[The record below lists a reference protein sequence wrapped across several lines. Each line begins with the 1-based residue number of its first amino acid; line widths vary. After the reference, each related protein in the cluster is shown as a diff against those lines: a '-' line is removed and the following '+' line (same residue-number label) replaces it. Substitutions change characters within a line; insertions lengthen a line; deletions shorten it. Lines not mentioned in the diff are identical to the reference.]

1 MLPNIDESHP
11 INETYNFN
19 TAGWNAAPTAK
30 ELIEEISY
38 THIPPQYPR
47 RHTTAPY
54 PQGFTCRRCIRG
66 IKRVEDTS

>member
-38 THIPPQYPR
+38 
-47 RHTTAPY
+47 
-54 PQGFTCRRCIRG
+54 GF
-66 IKRVEDTS
+66 S

>member
-38 THIPPQYPR
+38 NQPAVICQR
-47 RHTTAPY
+47 W
-54 PQGFTCRRCIRG
+54 
-66 IKRVEDTS
+66 V